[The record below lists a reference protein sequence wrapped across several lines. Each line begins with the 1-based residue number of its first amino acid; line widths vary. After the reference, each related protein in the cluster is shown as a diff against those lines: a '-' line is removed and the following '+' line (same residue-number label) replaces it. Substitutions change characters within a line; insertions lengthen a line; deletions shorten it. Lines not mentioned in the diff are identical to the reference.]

1 MAFEKGRSGNP
12 YGREKGSVNKAT
24 AAVKERIEQ
33 VLSDLDTTLTAD
45 LKALKPEQRVE
56 LWAKLQEFIRPKLSR
71 TALAADEGTG
81 RGMIAEVRIV
91 SGYHDKEGNYVKCP
105 PLRTSEKETEAEIE
119 EDERAAAASLNR
131 QTHLSR

>member
-1 MAFEKGRSGNP
+1 MAFTKGTSGNP
-12 YGREKGSVNKAT
+12 HGREKGSQNKAT

-45 LKALKPEQRVE
+45 LKALKPDQRVE

-91 SGYHDKEGNYVKCP
+91 SGYHDANGNFVKAP
-105 PLRTSEKETEAEIE
+105 PLRH
-119 EDERAAAASLNR
+119 DERDDDE
-131 QTHLSR
+131 

>member
-1 MAFEKGRSGNP
+1 MAFTKGASGNP
-12 YGREKGSVNKAT
+12 HGREKGSQNKAT
-24 AAVKERIEQ
+24 AATKERIEQ

-81 RGMIAEVRIV
+81 KTMFAEVRVV
-91 SGYHDKEGNYVKCP
+91 SGYHDANGNFVKAP
-105 PLRTSEKETEAEIE
+105 PLRH
-119 EDERAAAASLNR
+119 DERDVDDE
-131 QTHLSR
+131 

>member
-1 MAFEKGRSGNP
+1 MAFTKGQSGNP
-12 YGREKGSVNKAT
+12 HGRERGSQNKAT

-71 TALAADEGTG
+71 TALTAGEGTVKVLQT
-81 RGMIAEVRIV
+81 EVRIV

-119 EDERAAAASLNR
+119 EDERAAAASLNW

>member
-1 MAFEKGRSGNP
+1 MAFTKGKSGNP
-12 YGREKGSVNKAT
+12 HGREKGSLKKAT

-71 TALAADEGTG
+71 TAPAAGGGTVKVLQT
-81 RGMIAEVRIV
+81 EVRVV
-91 SGYHDKEGNYVKCP
+91 SGYHDANGNFVKPP
-105 PLRTSEKETEAEIE
+105 PLRH
-119 EDERAAAASLNR
+119 DERDIDDE
-131 QTHLSR
+131 

>member
-1 MAFEKGRSGNP
+1 MTFTKGTSGNP
-12 YGREKGSVNKAT
+12 YGREKGNQNKVT

-33 VLSDLDTTLTAD
+33 VLSDLDTTLAAD

-71 TALAADEGTG
+71 TALAANEGTG
-81 RGMIAEVRIV
+81 RAMIAEVRIV
-91 SGYHDKEGNYVKCP
+91 SGYHDKEGNYVKCLP
-105 PLRTSEKETEAEIE
+105 MRTSEKETAAEIE
-119 EDERAAAASLNR
+119 EEERAGAASLNR

>member
-1 MAFEKGRSGNP
+1 M
-12 YGREKGSVNKAT
+12 
-24 AAVKERIEQ
+24 KERIEQ
-33 VLSDLDTTLTAD
+33 VLRDLDTTLTD
-45 LKALKPEQRVE
+45 NLKALKPEQRVE

-81 RGMIAEVRIV
+81 RRMIAEMRIV
-91 SGYHDKEGNYVKCP
+91 SGYHDKEGNYVRCP

>member
-1 MAFEKGRSGNP
+1 MAFTKGASGNP
-12 YGREKGSVNKAT
+12 HGREKGSQNKAT
-24 AAVKERIEQ
+24 AVVKERVEA

-71 TALAADEGTG
+71 TALAADEGAG

-91 SGYHDKEGNYVKCP
+91 SGYHDKEGNYVKCS

-119 EDERAAAASLNR
+119 EDERTAAASLNR
-131 QTHLSR
+131 